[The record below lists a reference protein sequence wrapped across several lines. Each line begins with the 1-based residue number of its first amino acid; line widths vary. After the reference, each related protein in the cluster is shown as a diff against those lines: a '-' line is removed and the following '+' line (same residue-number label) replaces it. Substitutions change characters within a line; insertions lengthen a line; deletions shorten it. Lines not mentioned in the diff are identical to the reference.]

1 MSRLISYIRVS
12 GTQRKNG
19 LDLAAQCGAIARFA
33 AGEGR
38 QVIAEFVEVEIG
50 EADALHRRPQLAAAV
65 VAARKHRATV
75 AVCKLD
81 SLSSDAHF
89 ISDLMA
95 Y

>member
-12 GTQRKNG
+12 GTQGKNG

-50 EADALHRRPQLAAAV
+50 EADALHRRAQLAAAV
-65 VAARKHRATV
+65 VAARRQ
-75 AVCKLD
+75 
-81 SLSSDAHF
+81 SE
-89 ISDLMA
+89 
-95 Y
+95 

>member
-12 GTQRKNG
+12 GTQGKNG

-50 EADALHRRPQLAAAV
+50 EADALRGADAGGLLAGRHELPTALGAWFGP
-65 VAARKHRATV
+65 R
-75 AVCKLD
+75 
-81 SLSSDAHF
+81 
-89 ISDLMA
+89 
-95 Y
+95 